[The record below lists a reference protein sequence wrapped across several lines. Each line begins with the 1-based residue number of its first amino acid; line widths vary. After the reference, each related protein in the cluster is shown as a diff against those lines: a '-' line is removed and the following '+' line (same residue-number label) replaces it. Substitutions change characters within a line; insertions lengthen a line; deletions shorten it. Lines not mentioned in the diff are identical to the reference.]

1 MTDVMTPEQRHRCMA
16 AIRGRD
22 TRPEMIV
29 RRFLHARGLRYRLS
43 DRRLPGTPDIVLK
56 KYHTVIFIDG
66 CFWHGHEG
74 CSQFKLPKSNSD
86 FWRHKINMNIAR
98 DYRANVELRLLG
110 WRVIRVWE
118 CEIRK
123 NPFKAN
129 ASKHCTKASS
139 IPVTQPTP
147 RTPSPPSLP
156 RPTSN
161 HNLATDASP

>member
-56 KYHTVIFIDG
+56 KYHTVIFING

-123 NPFKAN
+123 KSLQGERLEALYQSIVNPGYTADTP
-129 ASKHCTKASS
+129 H
-139 IPVTQPTP
+139 PVAAE
-147 RTPSPPSLP
+147 PPAP
-156 RPTSN
+156 YE
-161 HNLATDASP
+161 